1 MAWLNKNGSPVAV
14 QPLTLQIDVPSEPV
28 GDATQTIL
36 TAVNW
41 GTVLAAAIQLVIA
54 MMTGNPTAIAAA
66 IQALIN
72 AIMGR

>member
-1 MAWLNKNGSPVAV
+1 MY
-14 QPLTLQIDVPSEPV
+14 LQKPSETLLRRV
-28 GDATQTIL
+28 S
-36 TAVNW
+36 AVNW
-41 GTVLAAAIQLVIA
+41 GAALAAAIQLVIA